1 VTVKPPSESPGN
13 PLIGL
18 PSVLAIRDLQRRMRH
33 GLHELPIREDLLV
46 TLLQFDPLSVLR
58 GLRVANSPVFGRN
71 ASPLS
76 VRRMVQVLGPAM
88 SARLLDTDPV
98 TIPGTSRIRPLWLHA
113 IATAQA
119 SHELA
124 SRGTVIDPDEAY
136 LLGLLHDLPEW
147 LGLLT
152 EQFAT
157 AKPGVAAPEW
167 VSHWQLPG
175 QLLDFVREIAGT
187 PMATT
192 AAGPFAN
199 ACELVRA
206 AELLANL
213 ASFGHDNAP
222 ESLDPDGILGT
233 AERTDLVAAQ
243 HLRRR
248 VEASL
253 RTFGLD
259 PTVPDVD
266 LDGAVAD
273 LPFAAKRRG
282 NLDEVLLNILG
293 SARSESYRGIITVM
307 TAASVRYGSYDC
319 AFYGK
324 WNQADRVMTLRSKAD
339 SSARHIRM
347 PQLLAS
353 HDEAAA
359 LQSALRDERP
369 AILKSQFRRRQGIL
383 GALAADE
390 LMAVPLN
397 FSFAMPG
404 FLLLDRTLSLTP
416 ITVAADGP
424 LATTLGIS
432 GSLLNENLL
441 LRRRRQRAQKFSL
454 TDSLTRLFNRRMGLV
469 ALEQEIARA
478 DRMVR
483 PLTVLMCDLDH
494 FKQLNDRY
502 GHLEGDAALRATAD
516 ILRQT
521 LRKGDTI
528 CRYGGE
534 EFLVVLAGTSAA
546 DATVLA
552 TRLFTAVEEHGKA
565 VGLPISISIGLTCY
579 YSGDTVETLLQR
591 ADRALYASKGYGRNR
606 FSADV
611 DSVDEA
617 KVLPPQP

>member
-1 VTVKPPSESPGN
+1 
-13 PLIGL
+13 
-18 PSVLAIRDLQRRMRH
+18 
-33 GLHELPIREDLLV
+33 
-46 TLLQFDPLSVLR
+46 
-58 GLRVANSPVFGRN
+58 
-71 ASPLS
+71 
-76 VRRMVQVLGPAM
+76 
-88 SARLLDTDPV
+88 
-98 TIPGTSRIRPLWLHA
+98 
-113 IATAQA
+113 
-119 SHELA
+119 
-124 SRGTVIDPDEAY
+124 
-136 LLGLLHDLPEW
+136 
-147 LGLLT
+147 
-152 EQFAT
+152 
-157 AKPGVAAPEW
+157 

-175 QLLDFVREIAGT
+175 QLLDFVRDFEGSA
-187 PMATT
+187 MATT
-192 AAGPFAN
+192 TAGPFAN
-199 ACELVRA
+199 ARELVRA

-213 ASFGHDNAP
+213 ANFGHDNAP
-222 ESLDPDGILGT
+222 ESLDSDGILGT

-307 TAASVRYGSYDC
+307 TAASVRFGSYDC

-359 LQSALRDERP
+359 LQAALRDERP

-390 LMAVPLN
+390 VMAVPLN
-397 FSFAMPG
+397 FSFALPG

-454 TDSLTRLFNRRMGLV
+454 TDSLTRLFNRRMGLL

-579 YSGDTVETLLQR
+579 YSGDTIETLLQR

>member
-33 GLHELPIREDLLV
+33 GLRELPVKEDLLV

-58 GLRVANSPVFGRN
+58 ALRVANSPVFGRS

-76 VRRMVQVLGPAM
+76 VRRTLQVLGPAM

-124 SRGTVIDPDEAY
+124 SRTNVIDPDEAY

-157 AKPGVAAPEW
+157 AKPDIAASEW
-167 VSHWQLPG
+167 LSHWQLPG
-175 QLLDFVREIAGT
+175 QLLDFVRGFEGT
-187 PMATT
+187 SMATT
-192 AAGPFAN
+192 AVGPFAN

-213 ASFGHDNAP
+213 ANFGHDIAP
-222 ESLDPDGILGT
+222 ESLDSDGILGT
-233 AERTDLVAAQ
+233 ADRTDLVASQ

-266 LDGAVAD
+266 LDGAVAE

-282 NLDEVLLNILG
+282 NLDEVLLNVLG

-359 LQSALRDERP
+359 LQAALRDERP

-390 LMAVPLN
+390 VMAVPLN

-416 ITVAADGP
+416 ITVADAP

-454 TDSLTRLFNRRMGLV
+454 TDSLTRLFNRRMGLL

-516 ILRQT
+516 ILRHT

-579 YSGDTVETLLQR
+579 YSGDTIETLLQR

-611 DSVDEA
+611 DAGDEA
-617 KVLPPQP
+617 KVLPPQT

>member
-1 VTVKPPSESPGN
+1 MTDKPPTASPGN

-18 PSVLAIRDLQRRMRH
+18 PSVLAIRDLQRRLRH
-33 GLHELPIREDLLV
+33 VLSGRPVGEDQLV
-46 TLLQFDPLSVLR
+46 KILQLDPLSVLR
-58 GLRVANSPVFGRN
+58 GLRVANSPVFGSS
-71 ASPLS
+71 ATPLN
-76 VRRMVQVLGPAM
+76 VRRLVQVLGPAM
-88 SARLLDTDPV
+88 SARMLDTEPV
-98 TIPGTSRIRPLWLHA
+98 TIPGTSRLRPLWLHA

-119 SHELA
+119 SHDLA
-124 SRGTVIDPDEAY
+124 SRDNVIDPETAY
-136 LLGLLHDLPEW
+136 LLGLVHDLPEW
-147 LGLLT
+147 LTLLT
-152 EQFAT
+152 EQFET
-157 AKPGVAAPEW
+157 AKGGVTATEW
-167 VSHWQLPG
+167 VAHWQLPA
-175 QLLDFVREIAGT
+175 QLLDFVREFQG
-187 PMATT
+187 PPATT

-213 ASFGHDNAP
+213 ANFGHDITP

-273 LPFAAKRRG
+273 LTFRGKRRG
-282 NLDEVLLNILG
+282 NLDEVLLNVLG
-293 SARSESYRGIITVM
+293 CARSESYRGIVTVM

-324 WNQADRVMTLRSKAD
+324 WNQAQRVMTLRSKSD

-347 PQLLAS
+347 PQVVAS
-353 HDEAAA
+353 PDEAAS
-359 LQSALRDERP
+359 LQLALRDERP
-369 AILKSQFRRRQGIL
+369 VILRSHFHRRQGIL

-390 LMAVPLN
+390 VMAVPMNLA
-397 FSFAMPG
+397 FAMPG
-404 FLLLDRTLSLTP
+404 FLLLDRTLSLTA
-416 ITVAADGP
+416 ITGSGDAP

-441 LRRRRQRAQKFSL
+441 LRRRRQRAQKFSV
-454 TDSLTRLFNRRMGLV
+454 TDSLTRLFNRRMGLL

-478 DRMVR
+478 DRFVR

-502 GHLEGDAALRATAD
+502 GHLEGDVALRATAD
-516 ILRQT
+516 VLRQT

-534 EFLVVLAGTSAA
+534 EFLVVLAGTSPD

-552 TRLFTAVEEHGKA
+552 TRLFTAVQERGVA
-565 VGLPISISIGLTCY
+565 VQLPISISIGLTCFKP
-579 YSGDTVETLLQR
+579 GDTIETLLQR
-591 ADRALYASKGYGRNR
+591 ADRALYASKGLGRNR

-611 DSVDEA
+611 EAVDE
-617 KVLPPQP
+617 VRPVPP

>member
-1 VTVKPPSESPGN
+1 MTVKPPSESSGN

-33 GLHELPIREDLLV
+33 GLRELPVKEDLLV

-58 GLRVANSPVFGRN
+58 ALRVANSPVFGRS

-76 VRRMVQVLGPAM
+76 VRRTLQVLGPAM

-124 SRGTVIDPDEAY
+124 SRSDVIDPDEAY

-157 AKPGVAAPEW
+157 AKPGIAASEW
-167 VSHWQLPG
+167 LSHWQLPG
-175 QLLDFVREIAGT
+175 QLLDFVRAFEGCS
-187 PMATT
+187 MATT

-213 ASFGHDNAP
+213 ANFGHDIAP

-319 AFYGK
+319 AIYGK

-359 LQSALRDERP
+359 LQAALRDERP

-390 LMAVPLN
+390 VMAVPLN
-397 FSFAMPG
+397 FSFALPG

-416 ITVAADGP
+416 ITIADAP

-454 TDSLTRLFNRRMGLV
+454 TDSLTRLFNRRMGLL

-579 YSGDTVETLLQR
+579 YSGDTIETLLQR

-611 DSVDEA
+611 DAVDDA
-617 KVLPPQP
+617 RVLPPQP

>member
-1 VTVKPPSESPGN
+1 MTVKPPSESPGN

-18 PSVLAIRDLQRRMRH
+18 PSVLAIRDLQRRLRH
-33 GLHELPIREDLLV
+33 GLSELPIKEDLLV

-124 SRGTVIDPDEAY
+124 SRSEVIDPDVAY

-147 LGLLT
+147 LGLTT

-157 AKPGVAAPEW
+157 AKPGITAPEW

-175 QLLDFVREIAGT
+175 QLLDFVREVAGSA
-187 PMATT
+187 MATT
-192 AAGPFAN
+192 TAGPFTN

-213 ASFGHDNAP
+213 ANFGHDNAP

-359 LQSALRDERP
+359 LQAALRDERP

-390 LMAVPLN
+390 VMAVPLN
-397 FSFAMPG
+397 FSFALPG

-454 TDSLTRLFNRRMGLV
+454 TDSLTRLFNRRMGLL

-521 LRKGDTI
+521 LRKGDTV

-579 YSGDTVETLLQR
+579 SAGDTIETLLQR

-611 DSVDEA
+611 EDEA
-617 KVLPPQP
+617 RVLPPQS